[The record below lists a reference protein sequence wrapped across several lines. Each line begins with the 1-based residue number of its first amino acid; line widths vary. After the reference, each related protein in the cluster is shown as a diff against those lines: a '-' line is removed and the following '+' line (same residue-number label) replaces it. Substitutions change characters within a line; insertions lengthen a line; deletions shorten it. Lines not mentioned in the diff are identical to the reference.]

1 MSSKDSTKKRQASN
15 RGGKGKSQ
23 SHKPKGG
30 FKEESRGGYRRG
42 SRGGHRG
49 GSRGG
54 NKGNSRGGK
63 RGNFREGPKGETR
76 SGIGATR
83 GVRGGFSYEISQKTS
98 HDIEQIPII
107 SPEVIYEEDKIESK
121 HILSNF

>member
-42 SRGGHRG
+42 SRGSHRG

-63 RGNFREGPKGETR
+63 RGNFREGPNGETR